1 MIRKL
6 IVFFCLMLAVT
17 AWGFAAEPA
26 PVKIMTQNMD
36 AGTDLTFAVA
46 ELLGLL
52 PPGVDGVGLTY
63 WEIQVAEIPG
73 RAGLLAAKV
82 AEKKPDL
89 LALQE
94 VTLWRTGA
102 TVNTATTVLFDQ
114 LQLLRSALAADG
126 VPYDIVAVNTLGDL
140 ALPMASGGA
149 LRFTDRDALLIRS
162 DLRPPA
168 FKLSDVHANTFDAVY
183 SLGGLQ
189 VPAGWISAMVHTGN
203 RHFRLVTTHLQSPV
217 GTDPTAISVQTAQ
230 ANQLIH
236 ELRNS
241 TVPVVLA
248 GDFNSD
254 AIRGTAGPGPD
265 NTKTAAM
272 IQAAGYTDTWTLAG
286 SGPGPTWPMYLEDQF
301 PPSFFFAPTPPPGP
315 FERID
320 LIFSQGL
327 NVVSVEHI
335 INPYP
340 LAATWPYCASD
351 HAGVLAVFQF

>member
-6 IVFFCLMLAVT
+6 IVFLCLMLALT

-26 PVKIMTQNMD
+26 AVKIMTQNMD
-36 AGTDLTFAVA
+36 AGTDLTFAVG

-52 PPGVDGVGLTY
+52 PPGVGVELTY
-63 WEIQVAEIPG
+63 QEILAAEIPH
-73 RAGLLAAKV
+73 RTAMLAAQV
-82 AEKKPDL
+82 VNKKPDL

-102 TVNTATTVLFDQ
+102 SVDSATNVLADQ
-114 LQLLRSALAADG
+114 LQLLLADLAAAG
-126 VPYDIVAVNTLGDL
+126 VPYDIVAVDTLGDL
-140 ALPMASGGA
+140 ALPKASGGV
-149 LRFTDRDALLIRS
+149 LRTTDRDVLLMRA

-168 FKLSDVHANTFDAVY
+168 FHLSDVHANTFDAVY

-189 VPAGWISAMVHTGN
+189 VPSGWISATVHSGN

-217 GTDPTAISVQTAQ
+217 PGDPTATTVQIAQ
-230 ANQLIH
+230 ASQLIH

-254 AIRGTAGPGPD
+254 AIAGVDGHGPD
-265 NTKTAAM
+265 ATATAAM
-272 IQAAGYTDTWTLAG
+272 IQAAGYLDTWTVAG
-286 SGPGPTWPMYLEDQF
+286 SGPGPTWPLYLQDQY
-301 PPSFFFAPTPPPGP
+301 PPPFFAHSFPI
-315 FERID
+315 ERID

-327 NVVSVEHI
+327 SVIKVENI
-335 INPYP
+335 
-340 LAATWPYCASD
+340 LAPGPAANQWPYFGSD
-351 HAGVLAVFQF
+351 HAGVFAVFQF

>member
-6 IVFFCLMLAVT
+6 TVFLCLMLAVT

-26 PVKIMTQNMD
+26 AVRIMTQNMD

-46 ELLGLL
+46 ELRGIL
-52 PPGVDGVGLTY
+52 PSGVGVELTY
-63 WEIQVAEIPG
+63 EEILATNIPQ
-73 RAGLLAAKV
+73 RTALLAARV
-82 AEKKPDL
+82 AAKKPDL

-102 TVNTATTVLFDQ
+102 SVDSATDVLADQ
-114 LQLLRSALAADG
+114 LQLLLADLAAAG
-126 VPYDIVAVNTLGDL
+126 VPYDIVAVDILGDL
-140 ALPMASGGA
+140 ALPKASGGA
-149 LRFTDRDALLIRS
+149 LRSTDRDVLLIRA

-168 FKLSDVHANTFDAVY
+168 FHVSDVHANTFDAVY

-189 VPAGWISAMVHTGN
+189 VPSGWISAIVHTGN
-203 RHFRLVTTHLQSPV
+203 RHFRLFTTHLQSPV
-217 GTDPTAISVQTAQ
+217 PGDPTATTVQMAQ
-230 ANQLIH
+230 ADQLIH

-241 TVPVVLA
+241 TVPVVIA

-254 AIRGTAGPGPD
+254 AILGVAGHGPD
-265 NTKTAAM
+265 ATDTAAM
-272 IQAAGYTDTWTLAG
+272 IQAAGYADTWTVG
-286 SGPGPTWPMYLEDQF
+286 SSGTGPTWPLYLEDQY
-301 PPSFFFAPTPPPGP
+301 PPPFFIHAFP

-327 NVVSVEHI
+327 SVTSVEHV
-335 INPYP
+335 
-340 LAATWPYCASD
+340 LAPGPAVNLWPYFASD